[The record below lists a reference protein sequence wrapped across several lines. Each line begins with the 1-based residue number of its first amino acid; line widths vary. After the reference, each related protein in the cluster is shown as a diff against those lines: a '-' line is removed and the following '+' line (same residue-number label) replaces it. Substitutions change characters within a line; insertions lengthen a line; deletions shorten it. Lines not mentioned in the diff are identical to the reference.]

1 MSEEIPQPV
10 RWLTI
15 SLLFLFPVLALCPEY
30 RENTSTEIRV
40 PQHTTALWIKLA
52 HHPLYI
58 LQQ

>member
-1 MSEEIPQPV
+1 
-10 RWLTI
+10 
-15 SLLFLFPVLALCPEY
+15 LLFLFLVLALSPEY

-40 PQHTTALWIKLA
+40 PKHTPALWVKLA